1 MLPTGAKLHG
11 GDSAEG
17 SRKKA
22 PGSAGSIVLGP
33 QGSLHPAGSLPS
45 SGASESISCI
55 WKHEVFKV
63 VRGVECYFSA
73 ACERLCAELGAH
85 IHVFMF
91 LCVCVVHRSVKYR
104 LCVHAHLWLHES
116 YLFYCVCVLHLF
128 VHVCVW
134 VCVFTCERFYMDFYL
149 CVAYT
154 FVCTSIFW
162 CMYVCVHLYLNA
174 CSYVCVYSRS
184 MLASRRWQPCCSRY
198 SLAVWPVLPCEMTGF
213 ITSQSTLPAESLLE
227 HTWLGRIAQACQ
239 EQGSVLT

>member
-85 IHVFMF
+85 IHMFMF

-104 LCVHAHLWLHES
+104 LCACAFVAARVV
-116 YLFYCVCVLHLF
+116 FVLL
-128 VHVCVW
+128 C
-134 VCVFTCERFYMDFYL
+134 L
-149 CVAYT
+149 CVT
-154 FVCTSIFW
+154 FVCA
-162 CMYVCVHLYLNA
+162 CVCLGVRVYL
-174 CSYVCVYSRS
+174 
-184 MLASRRWQPCCSRY
+184 
-198 SLAVWPVLPCEMTGF
+198 
-213 ITSQSTLPAESLLE
+213 
-227 HTWLGRIAQACQ
+227 
-239 EQGSVLT
+239 